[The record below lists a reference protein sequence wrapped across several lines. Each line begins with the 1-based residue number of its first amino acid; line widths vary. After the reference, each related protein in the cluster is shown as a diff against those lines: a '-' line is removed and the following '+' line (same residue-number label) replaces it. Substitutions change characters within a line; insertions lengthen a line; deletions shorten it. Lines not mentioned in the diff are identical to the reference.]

1 AAPEPGPQWTDRREV
16 ALVASHALADVDAAD
31 VLVVPGG
38 FGTRPLLTDQT
49 WLDWVQRVHETTQ
62 WTTSVCTGSLL
73 LGAAGLLD
81 GLEATTHWQE
91 LETLRRFGAT
101 PTSRRV
107 VRQGKIVT
115 AAGVSSGI
123 DMALSLASWIAGDDV
138 AQAIQLSIEYDPPPP
153 LDSGSPAKA
162 PAGVVSLRLPQVGG
176 GHARLGVG
184 RQQPGCARRAGE
196 HRHHVD
202 TGVAHLVPER
212 LGQHQV
218 PGLGGGIAGDERR
231 SAQGGARSQEDHAAA
246 ATRHHRGQQ
255 RVDER

>member
-1 AAPEPGPQWTDRREV
+1 MSLRVVIPLFDGITALDAIGPYEVLSRLPGAEVRFAAPEPGPQWTDRREV

-31 VLVVPGG
+31 VLLVPGG

-49 WLDWVQRVHETTQ
+49 WLDWVRRVHETTQ

-73 LGAAGLLD
+73 LGAAGLLE

-138 AQAIQLSIEYDPPPP
+138 AQAIQLSIEYDPQPPF
-153 LDSGSPAKA
+153 DSGSLAKA
-162 PAGVVSLRLPQVGG
+162 PDEVVSLVRAAIE
-176 GHARLGVG
+176 ARA
-184 RQQPGCARRAGE
+184 AR
-196 HRHHVD
+196 
-202 TGVAHLVPER
+202 
-212 LGQHQV
+212 
-218 PGLGGGIAGDERR
+218 
-231 SAQGGARSQEDHAAA
+231 
-246 ATRHHRGQQ
+246 
-255 RVDER
+255 

>member
-1 AAPEPGPQWTDRREV
+1 MSLRVVIPLFDGITALDAIGPYEVLSRLPGAEVRFAAPEPGPQWTDRREV

-38 FGTRPLLTDQT
+38 FGTRPLLTDET
-49 WLDWVQRVHETTQ
+49 WLDWVRRVHETTQ

-73 LGAAGLLD
+73 LGAAGLLE

-123 DMALSLASWIAGDDV
+123 DVALSLASWIAGDDV
-138 AQAIQLSIEYDPPPP
+138 AQAIQLSIEYDPHPPF
-153 LDSGSPAKA
+153 DSGSLAKA
-162 PAGVVSLRLPQVGG
+162 PAEVVSLVRAAIE
-176 GHARLGVG
+176 ARA
-184 RQQPGCARRAGE
+184 AR
-196 HRHHVD
+196 
-202 TGVAHLVPER
+202 
-212 LGQHQV
+212 
-218 PGLGGGIAGDERR
+218 
-231 SAQGGARSQEDHAAA
+231 
-246 ATRHHRGQQ
+246 
-255 RVDER
+255 